1 MPKKW
6 SEDTELVSSLAG
18 NMLDAMTIFPKSLIH
33 TDALTHAFA
42 MPMSHIQLLAML
54 AEGDLSITELSQR
67 TGIAK
72 PNITPMV
79 DVMCEKQL
87 VKRVRSEQ
95 DRRVIYLTLDESGKA
110 CVEQVRKALAEQI
123 AAWPVQYSKS
133 EVRELNNALMTLIRL
148 SKTR

>member
-18 NMLDAMTIFPKSLIH
+18 NMLDAMTVFPKSLIH
-33 TDALTHAFA
+33 TDALTHTFA

-54 AEGDLSITELSQR
+54 ADGDLSITELSQR

-95 DRRVIYLTLDESGKA
+95 DRRVVYLTLDESGKA
-110 CVEQVRKALAEQI
+110 CIDQVRKALAEQI